1 MSNII
6 QGDNG
11 TLLEFTVKDDSGVV
25 DLSNAQS
32 VLFRLKKSFLNT
44 VEKVCTVTD
53 SVNGK
58 AQVTLSSSDTDPFA
72 HSRFSDG
79 VEKGGRAGK
88 TRLVLGRSFQEGG
101 PALPLGLLD
110 VQVLPDRQHARLL
123 QPPRGRLSPR
133 EAARDGLRDADR
145 SRLDRRLPVPSEQVP
160 GPRRLLH
167 LGRGRNV
174 VP

>member
-1 MSNII
+1 VTLSNII

-58 AQVTLSSSDTDPFA
+58 AQVTLSSSDTD
-72 HSRFSDG
+72 SSGRFSYQVTVTFVDG
-79 VEKGGRAGK
+79 SEF
-88 TRLVLGRSFQEGG
+88 TSEPMILTI
-101 PALPLGLLD
+101 
-110 VQVLPDRQHARLL
+110 DRKY
-123 QPPRGRLSPR
+123 
-133 EAARDGLRDADR
+133 
-145 SRLDRRLPVPSEQVP
+145 
-160 GPRRLLH
+160 
-167 LGRGRNV
+167 
-174 VP
+174 